1 MYKDIRNPRN
11 YYFNSKEH
19 FKMATKTYIPG
30 FQSIYSSEYVC
41 VEQIVI
47 LLSNEASL
55 RYVIILVPDS
65 NKVQMGQIIL
75 TM

>member
-1 MYKDIRNPRN
+1 
-11 YYFNSKEH
+11 
-19 FKMATKTYIPG
+19 MATKTYIPG

-55 RYVIILVPDS
+55 RYVIILVQDS